1 MRIFG
6 GDRVKALM
14 ERMGMPDDE
23 PIEHPMVS
31 KSILDA
37 QAKVEGRNFDIRK
50 HLLEYDDV
58 MSEQRRTVYTIR
70 QQLLLGTYKPEVLDD
85 EGKPTGKA
93 RKIETLPR
101 LVEELAEGIDAL
113 IVSHQAPP
121 EGDEKPITKAEK
133 VKTIRD
139 FESLRNEVYQSFGYR
154 FDIDDEAE
162 QKDAKK
168 IRDRLKKELPQ
179 SLTEQ
184 RERLLDLVDGI
195 ISAMVE
201 ESCPANKAA
210 PEDWDWKGM
219 RAGFLEHYGIKA
231 KDIDHLGDRADVAHA
246 LYTQAAEQLD
256 EREKDMGSELL
267 LRVFRHYYL
276 EEIDRQWV
284 EHLTNMEHLR
294 DGIGLRGYG
303 QRDPKQEYKKEGY
316 NIFVNMMAT
325 ASSNVATKLFKVKVQ
340 KETEIERLER
350 EDMERHQRAQ
360 ASLQLAHGGELYGPE
375 DEAPPPP
382 PRRQPQITMPKREA
396 PKIDKNDPCPC
407 GSGDSF
413 KKCHG
418 AALEDEA

>member
-50 HLLEYDDV
+50 HLLDYDDV
-58 MSEQRRTVYTIR
+58 MSEQRKTVYTIR

-93 RKIETLPR
+93 RKIEMLPR
-101 LVEELAEGIDAL
+101 MVDELMPAIDAMFL
-113 IVSHQAPP
+113 SQQAAP
-121 EGDEKPITKAEK
+121 EGDEKSATKPEK
-133 VKTIRD
+133 VKALRD
-139 FESLRNEVYQSFGYR
+139 IESLRNEIYQSFGYR
-154 FDIDDEAE
+154 FDTKEGE
-162 QKDAKK
+162 EKDPKALYE
-168 IRDRLKKELPQ
+168 RLKKELPQ

-195 ISAMVE
+195 VSAMVE
-201 ESCPANKAA
+201 ECCPMNKAA

-219 RAGFLEHYGIKA
+219 RSGFLEHFGVKP
-231 KDIDHLGDRADVAHA
+231 KDFDHLGDRADVAHTF
-246 LYTQAAEQLD
+246 YVQATELMD
-256 EREKDMGSELL
+256 EREKEMGSELL
-267 LRVFRHYYL
+267 LRVFRHFYL

-316 NIFVNMMAT
+316 SIFVTMMAT
-325 ASSNVATKLFKVKVQ
+325 TSSNVATKLFKVRVQ

-360 ASLQLAHGGELYGPE
+360 ANLQLAHGGELYGPD
-375 DEAPPPP
+375 DEPPPPP
-382 PRRQPQITMPKREA
+382 PRRAPQVTMPKREA

-418 AALEDEA
+418 AALEDDA